1 MQIIFVIQ
9 HYYYL
14 HSNVKGLFKT
24 MNDVLSHLN
33 DSFCANKLSLN
44 TDKTKYFLF
53 HKAIIKDNFSLAF
66 PDLFINDVKIKR
78 KSSLR
83 FLELTIDEKLIWKTH
98 VELNENKIEILFQES
113 HSLNSKSL

>member
-1 MQIIFVIQ
+1 
-9 HYYYL
+9 
-14 HSNVKGLFKT
+14 
-24 MNDVLSHLN
+24 MNAVLSHLN
-33 DSFCANKLSLN
+33 DSFCAKKLSLN

-53 HKAIIKDNFSLAF
+53 HKAIIKDSFSLDF

-78 KSSLR
+78 KNSLR

-98 VELNENKIEILFQES
+98 VDINENKTEILFQES